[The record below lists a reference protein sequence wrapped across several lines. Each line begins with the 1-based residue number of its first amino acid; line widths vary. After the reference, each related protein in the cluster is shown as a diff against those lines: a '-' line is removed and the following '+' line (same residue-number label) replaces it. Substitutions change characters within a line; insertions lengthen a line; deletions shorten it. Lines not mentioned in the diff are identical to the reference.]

1 MSFYL
6 KRKKEQDLL
15 LRPAGT
21 KEEINGSQTLQG
33 CCPPTLQGCC
43 QWVPGKVSS
52 LGVGGI
58 ALAVVSLALTM
69 DTQEKLFKLRIL

>member
-21 KEEINGSQTLQG
+21 KEEINGSQT
-33 CCPPTLQGCC
+33 PPTLQGCC